1 VKIDLTQDRVE
12 DLPVTISNNGL
23 KTFMINAMD
32 FEEFDDEATEP
43 KGIMDYAIIAMDIKD
58 SVSS

>member
-12 DLPVTISNNGL
+12 DLPDPISNNGL

-43 KGIMDYAIIAMDIKD
+43 KEIMDYAIIAMDIKD